1 MYPVRLPVI
10 VIVGRPN
17 VGKSTLFNR
26 ILGRRAAVVEDQPG
40 VTRDRLYAECEISGQ
55 RFLLVD
61 TGGILFSDDDPL
73 VEQIRLQAEVALA
86 EADLVLFLVDCIDG
100 VSLGDIDLAQRLR
113 GIRVPVLVLANKADN
128 TKRVNTSG
136 EFYELGFENVLPLS
150 GLNGIGVSD
159 VLEKSL
165 KLIPKVGEGA
175 PVEQEIKLAIVGRP
189 NVGKS
194 SLLNAF
200 TGETRSIVSNI
211 PGTTRDAIDTQIRY
225 RDMPFRL
232 IDTAGIRR
240 KGKVQGTV
248 EYYMAL
254 RSTRAIERSDCA
266 LVVIDGKE
274 GLTDQDKRVAKV
286 AHDEGKAL
294 VLAVNKWD
302 LVEPPDGLPRQ
313 MSPEK
318 KRLIKIIRNETPEWE
333 YAQIAFTSA
342 KESAG
347 LDPVLDAV
355 HAAVENWNFRI
366 STGQLNR
373 LIQEAMFA
381 RPYTSKGKQLRVYYS
396 TQASTR
402 PPTFVLFCNDPEL
415 MHFSYK
421 RYLEN
426 QIRKVYPLPGTP
438 IRIVTRSSRKED
450 EES

>member
-1 MYPVRLPVI
+1 MYPVRLPVV

-40 VTRDRLYAECEISGQ
+40 VTRDRLYAECEVNGQ

-73 VEQIRLQAEVALA
+73 VEKIRLQAELALA

-100 VSLGDIDLAQRLR
+100 VSLGDVDLAQRLR
-113 GIRVPVLVLANKADN
+113 GIKVPVLVLANKADN
-128 TKRVNTSG
+128 TKRAATVG
-136 EFYELGFENVLPLS
+136 EFYELGFENVMALS
-150 GLNGIGVSD
+150 GLNGMGVGD
-159 VLEKSL
+159 ALDEAL
-165 KLIPKVGEGA
+165 KLIPKVDQA
-175 PVEQEIKLAIVGRP
+175 SAVEQEIRLAIVGRP

-211 PGTTRDAIDTQIRY
+211 PGTTRDAIDTAIRY
-225 RDMPFRL
+225 RDIPFRL

-254 RSTRAIERSDCA
+254 RSTRAIERADCA
-266 LVVIDGKE
+266 LLVIDGHE

-302 LVEPPDGLPRQ
+302 MVEPPDGKPRQ
-313 MSPEK
+313 ISPEK
-318 KRLIKIIRNETPEWE
+318 KRLIKIIRNETPEWD

-355 HAAVENWNFRI
+355 NAAVENWNFRI

-381 RPYTSKGKQLRVYYS
+381 RPYTSKGRQLRVYYV

-402 PPTFVLFCNDPEL
+402 PPTFVLFCNDPDL

-438 IRIVTRSSRKED
+438 IRIIARSSRKED
-450 EES
+450 EE